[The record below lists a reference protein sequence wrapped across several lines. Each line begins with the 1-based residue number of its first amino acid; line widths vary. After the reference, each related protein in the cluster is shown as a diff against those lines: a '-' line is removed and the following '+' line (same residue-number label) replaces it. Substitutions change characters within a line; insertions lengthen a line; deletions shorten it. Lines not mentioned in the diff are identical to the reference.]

1 MAGRFERIDGF
12 LGRLFFRAIGI
23 LCAAVAAVAVYAILW
38 HFAHWNVDYSLIVV
52 VMFGLVALAGA
63 SVVPYCFSRKR
74 GLGEALDAM
83 EGGAG
88 DRQRPR

>member
-1 MAGRFERIDGF
+1 
-12 LGRLFFRAIGI
+12 
-23 LCAAVAAVAVYAILW
+23 
-38 HFAHWNVDYSLIVV
+38 
-52 VMFGLVALAGA
+52 MFGLVALAGA